1 MVGMGK
7 ELYDKFDLVKSLFK
21 QADETLNFSISKL
34 ILEGPKEELDLTIN
48 TQPAIFLIS
57 YSIFSIVK
65 KEFNLDLNKAK
76 YFAGHSLGEYSALSC
91 AGYLDFS
98 ETLKILRIRGEAMQN
113 SVPKGQGGMVAVL
126 GSKIDVI
133 EKILA
138 ENKKMFNAQ
147 IANDNSEGQMVLSGK
162 TEDLEHLTKILKE
175 NSIKNIKLPVSAPF
189 HCDMMGNATK
199 IMTDELNKLNF
210 KNGQNKLISNVTA
223 YEIKDLDELK
233 TLLIKQ
239 IENRVRWRE
248 SVINMIENN
257 VNHFIEIGPG
267 KVLSGLVKRIDR
279 DVKIDTINSLSD
291 IESIKL
297 WAILKGKNIIV
308 TGASGGIGNS
318 IIKKLNQAGAN
329 ILASG
334 TKIEKL
340 DVLKSKFENIKILKF
355 DISQSDKIEEFI
367 ENATKELGGNLDCI
381 INNAGVTQDNL
392 AIRMSLEEWKKV
404 IDINLTSTFLMS
416 KSAIKKMLKNKS
428 GRIVNITSVVG
439 HTGNIGQANYT
450 ASKAGIIAM
459 SKSLAIEYAKKI

>member
-1 MVGMGK
+1 MFSVIFPGQGSQMVGMGK
-7 ELYDKFDLVKSLFK
+7 ELYEKFDIVKNLFK

-57 YSIFSIVK
+57 YSIFNIVK

-113 SVPKGQGGMVAVL
+113 SVPDGQGGMVAVL
-126 GSKIDVI
+126 GSKIEVI

-138 ENKKMFNAQ
+138 ANKKIFNAQ
-147 IANDNSEGQMVLSGK
+147 IANDNCEGQMVLSGK
-162 TEDLEHLTKILKE
+162 TEDLDQLIQILKE

-189 HCDMMGNATK
+189 HCDMMSNATK
-199 IMTDELNKLNF
+199 IMIDELNKLNF

-223 YEIKDLDELK
+223 HEIKDLDELK

-267 KVLSGLVKRIDR
+267 KVLSCLVKRISK

-291 IESIKL
+291 IKSIK
-297 WAILKGKNIIV
+297 I
-308 TGASGGIGNS
+308 
-318 IIKKLNQAGAN
+318 
-329 ILASG
+329 
-334 TKIEKL
+334 
-340 DVLKSKFENIKILKF
+340 
-355 DISQSDKIEEFI
+355 
-367 ENATKELGGNLDCI
+367 
-381 INNAGVTQDNL
+381 
-392 AIRMSLEEWKKV
+392 
-404 IDINLTSTFLMS
+404 
-416 KSAIKKMLKNKS
+416 
-428 GRIVNITSVVG
+428 
-439 HTGNIGQANYT
+439 
-450 ASKAGIIAM
+450 
-459 SKSLAIEYAKKI
+459 

>member
-1 MVGMGK
+1 MFSVIFPGQGSQMVGMGK
-7 ELYDKFDLVKSLFK
+7 ELYDKFDFVKSLFK

-34 ILEGPKEELDLTIN
+34 ILEGPKGELDLTTN

-133 EKILA
+133 EKILDD
-138 ENKKMFNAQ
+138 NKKIFNAQ
-147 IANDNSEGQMVLSGK
+147 IANDNSEGQIVLSGK
-162 TEDLEHLTKILKE
+162 IQDLEQLIQILKE

-189 HCDMMGNATK
+189 HCDMMSNATK

-210 KNGQNKLISNVTA
+210 KNGKNKLISNVTA
-223 YEIKDLDELK
+223 HEIKDLDELK

-267 KVLSGLVKRIDR
+267 KVLSGLVKRINR
-279 DVKIDTINSLSD
+279 DVKIDTVNSLSD
-291 IESIKL
+291 IES
-297 WAILKGKNIIV
+297 LKV
-308 TGASGGIGNS
+308 
-318 IIKKLNQAGAN
+318 
-329 ILASG
+329 
-334 TKIEKL
+334 
-340 DVLKSKFENIKILKF
+340 
-355 DISQSDKIEEFI
+355 
-367 ENATKELGGNLDCI
+367 
-381 INNAGVTQDNL
+381 
-392 AIRMSLEEWKKV
+392 
-404 IDINLTSTFLMS
+404 
-416 KSAIKKMLKNKS
+416 
-428 GRIVNITSVVG
+428 
-439 HTGNIGQANYT
+439 
-450 ASKAGIIAM
+450 
-459 SKSLAIEYAKKI
+459 